1 MRPGGGGDGTF
12 DHGMGVRVR
21 VVRCALGARVS
32 TIKSCHTLVI
42 VVERASTAPVTERG
56 RREQPFSS
64 EASLESDLRSR
75 TGLAIVGGTG
85 GLAQRALQRV
95 LSAPTVGWGRLAFAG
110 PGCGY
115 RLWSPVGHPGS
126 FAQRWS
132 LSPTLHMLHLSVP
145 PAIRAGRASGLGHA
159 RGRRLRVRMGHVWPT
174 RNAHNRYTQ

>member
-85 GLAQRALQRV
+85 AAGSAEGALG
-95 LSAPTVGWGRLAFAG
+95 AYCRLG
-110 PGCGY
+110 
-115 RLWSPVGHPGS
+115 
-126 FAQRWS
+126 
-132 LSPTLHMLHLSVP
+132 
-145 PAIRAGRASGLGHA
+145 
-159 RGRRLRVRMGHVWPT
+159 
-174 RNAHNRYTQ
+174 

>member
-132 LSPTLHMLHLSVP
+132 QLLKNV
-145 PAIRAGRASGLGHA
+145 HA
-159 RGRRLRVRMGHVWPT
+159 
-174 RNAHNRYTQ
+174 